1 MQDLDKFKN
10 EMNLSGK
17 NVYVGHRY
25 VPKIMGDWDNT
36 QIYEPLSIVQF
47 QGNSF
52 TSRQYVPSGIEITN
66 EEFWASTGNYNSQI
80 EHYRKEVSN
89 VNSEVANAR
98 NGEANLKSRLDKDKQ
113 EVNDQL
119 AQIATVVADDT
130 QNFLDDLVDGSTV
143 KFKRE
148 KYDLYGQ
155 VLILRNKEN
164 IVLDLTGTHFKQHFH
179 GHGVLEIENCKN
191 ITIIGGVI
199 EGSGNFPKQ
208 SFNDSVLMNE
218 KTENNDWGL
227 YKNSE
232 RTTTAQ
238 YNNGYY
244 GNVSFGLLINH
255 GCENILIDGSETFGF
270 NYVGIGIGFIGT
282 QNEIVNRNITIQNC
296 YTHDNFS
303 AGIHTLNVDGFSI
316 LNNRTENNGHPST
329 KESDTQMNPG
339 YGITARNSRGG
350 NESKNGLIYNNIA
363 KNNNRKGIDAH
374 AGVDLLIDSNTVE
387 NSFLNGIGVT
397 RFNGL
402 VRDIT
407 ATKNTIINC
416 GNRNNGVGIFID
428 SGGYNVVSNNQV
440 RNSGKNGTGSGI
452 YFLNSDGLVYNNL
465 VIDSGAHSCMRM
477 YPINNLEIS
486 NNTVKNSEQKTMLIM
501 SASDEISEV
510 LTVIVKNNTFLGDF
524 WYGLSFDGLKNGVVS
539 GNFIESKRNHI
550 AENCKLHI
558 SNDNIGLNASEKTN
572 ASYSEPLLS
581 ILEVNIVNGDITFK
595 DSNNL
600 VDTVVSHTN
609 GVTVNLKDGFHAKG
623 ISYIHNSSD
632 NYDFTNVSLRD
643 ITASKTGV
651 NISLGTTSSP
661 FGKSGSTVDKFKGLF
676 ILVAE

>member
-1 MQDLDKFKN
+1 MQYLDKFKN

-47 QGNSF
+47 EGNSF
-52 TSRQYVPSGIEITN
+52 TSRQFVPSGIEITN
-66 EEFWASTGNYNSQI
+66 EVYWVSTGNYNAQI
-80 EHYRKEVSN
+80 EYYRQEVSN
-89 VNSEVANAR
+89 VNNEVVNAR
-98 NGEANLKSRLDKDKQ
+98 NGEANLNSRLDKDQQ
-113 EVNDQL
+113 EITANL
-119 AQIATVVADDT
+119 AQIANVVVDDT
-130 QNFLDDLVDGSTV
+130 QKFLDDLADGSTV

-148 KYDLYGQ
+148 KYDLHGQ

-208 SFNDSVLMNE
+208 TFNGSVLINE

-232 RTTTAQ
+232 RTTTTQ

-255 GCENILIDGSETFGF
+255 GCENILIDEVEAFGF

-282 QNEIVNRNITIQNC
+282 QNETVNRNVTIQNC
-296 YTHDNFS
+296 YTHNNFS
-303 AGIHTLNVDGFSI
+303 AGIHTLNVDEFSI

-329 KESDTQMNPG
+329 KESDTQINPG
-339 YGITARNSRGG
+339 YGITARNSSSG
-350 NESKNGLIYNNIA
+350 NESKNGLIYNNVT

-374 AGVDLLIDSNTVE
+374 AGIDLLIDSNIVE
-387 NSFLNGIGVT
+387 NCFYNGIGLAS
-397 RFNGL
+397 FNGI

-416 GNRNNGVGIFID
+416 GNSNDGVGIFVE
-428 SGGYNVVSNNQV
+428 SGGYNVVSHNQV
-440 RNSGKNGTGSGI
+440 KNSGRNGTGSGI
-452 YFLNSDGLVYNNL
+452 YFLHSDGLVFNNL
-465 VIDSGAHSCMRM
+465 VVDSGAHSCMRM
-477 YPINNLEIS
+477 YPINNLEIT
-486 NNTVKNSEQKTMLIM
+486 NNTVKNSEQKTMILM
-501 SASDEISEV
+501 SASDEISEA
-510 LTVIVKNNTFLGDF
+510 LTVIVKNNTLLGDF
-524 WYGLSFDGLKNGVVS
+524 WFGLSFDGLKNGVVS
-539 GNFIESKRNHI
+539 GNFIETKRNHI
-550 AENCKLHI
+550 AENCTLHI
-558 SNDNIGLNASEKTN
+558 SNDNVGLQASEKTN

-581 ILEVNIVNGDITFK
+581 IVEVNIVSGNITFK

-609 GVTVNLKDGFHAKG
+609 GLTVNLKDGFYAKG
-623 ISYIHNSSD
+623 ISYIPNSSD
-632 NYDFTNVSLRD
+632 NYEYSNVSLRE
-643 ITASKTGV
+643 ITSSKTGLNV
-651 NISLGTTSSP
+651 SLGTDSSP
-661 FGKSGSTVDKFKGLF
+661 FGKEGSTVTKFKGLF